1 MSTMV
6 NEKERAAQLERL
18 APKPTAQEME
28 EVNRLFRHFL
38 FKRVGRGEIWTT
50 CCRKHTIVKPDTD
63 NADELRVLHAPHTPE
78 PRNTWDLSPTVL
90 RRSKCPYCGAKV
102 TVKELRYSGG
112 RANLWSFRRAVIL
125 RQWRGALWATAWDC
139 KKNYSRSDMAG
150 NPVLTDLPEMTLLGV
165 YRFTP
170 GAAEQATRQW
180 WCSGVPMNYLRQTAI
195 GKNNGRK
202 GGMWKIHAPYTYCAE
217 LGGSY
222 DVIGLAELGKGF
234 MRWCGLDKLHLP
246 SDDFIELLTA
256 ACFYPRQIEWLVKL
270 GLGEAVE
277 DLAGRGIKNAAL
289 IRWEAEK
296 PKEFLRCTRQ
306 EALDVTEDKSIHRPL
321 DVLKLYVLQKDKPA
335 KMTLE
340 SAAFFAQACLDG
352 KSQREMLDLLAQHG
366 VHAEKMMRYL
376 QQAGVV
382 AAEKKGRPV
391 SDSEVTRLY
400 VDYLDA
406 ARNCGMD
413 VENPVIFMPRD
424 LITKHDRVT
433 AAWSAIQRQR
443 REAVEAEAYRK
454 KAEAYRKRLHTL
466 TEKYLFWTDDFL
478 IRAPINADE
487 IVDEGKAL
495 KHCVGGYADR
505 HLSGATTI
513 LFLRRRDRP
522 HTPLATI
529 EVAGNNIL
537 QVHGYRNEL
546 EGCADNP
553 GKESARTLYAAVLD
567 PWLKWLKGGSKRD
580 KDGRPKLPKKKNR
593 RNAA

>member
-1 MSTMV
+1 MV

>member
-1 MSTMV
+1 MV

-18 APKPTAQEME
+18 APKPTAQETE
-28 EVNRLFRHFL
+28 EVNRQFRHFL
-38 FKRVGRGEIWTT
+38 FKRTGKGEIWTT
-50 CCRKHTIVKPDTD
+50 CCRRHTIVKPDTD

-78 PRNTWDLSPTVL
+78 PRNGWDFSPTVH
-90 RRSKCPYCGAKV
+90 RRSKCPYCGAEV

-165 YRFTP
+165 YRFAP

-180 WCSGVPMNYLRQTAI
+180 WCGGAPLSYLRQTAV
-195 GKNNGRK
+195 GKSNGRK
-202 GGMWKIHAPYTYCAE
+202 GGMWKIHAPYTHCAE
-217 LGGSY
+217 LGSSY
-222 DVIGLAELGKGF
+222 DVIGMAELGKGF

-454 KAEAYRKRLHTL
+454 KAEAHRKRLHTL

-522 HTPLATI
+522 HTPPATI

-553 GKESARTLYAAVLD
+553 DKESARTLYAAVLD

>member
-18 APKPTAQEME
+18 APKPTPQEVE
-28 EVNRLFRHFL
+28 EVNGLFRHFL
-38 FKRVGRGEIWTT
+38 FKRCGKGELWTT
-50 CCRKHTIVKPDTD
+50 CCRRHTFIKPDTD
-63 NADELRVLHAPHTPE
+63 NACELRILDAPHTPE
-78 PRNTWDLSPTVL
+78 PRSVYDNSPEHK
-90 RRSKCPYCGAKV
+90 RRETCPYCGAEV

-139 KKNYSRSDMAG
+139 KKNYSRSDMVG

-180 WCSGVPMNYLRQTAI
+180 WCSGAPMNYLRQTAV

-202 GGMWKIHAPYTYCAE
+202 GGMWKIHAPYAYCAG

-222 DVIGLAELGKGF
+222 DVIGMAELGKGF
-234 MRWCGLDKLHLP
+234 MRWCGLDKLHIP

-277 DLAGRGIKNAAL
+277 DLVGRGVKNATL

-296 PKEFLRCTRQ
+296 PRDFLRCTRQ
-306 EALDVTEDKSIHRPL
+306 EALDAAGDKSIHRPL
-321 DVLKLYVLQKDKPA
+321 DVLKLYVQQKDKPA

-340 SAAFFAQACLDG
+340 SAAFFTEACHG
-352 KSQREMLDLLAQHG
+352 EPQRQMLNLLVQHG

-376 QQAGVV
+376 QQAGAV
-382 AAEKKGRPV
+382 ATEEKGRPV
-391 SDSEVTRLY
+391 SDSEITRLY
-400 VDYLDA
+400 MDYLDA

-424 LITKHDRVT
+424 LIEKHDRVT

-443 REAVEAEAYRK
+443 RKAAETEAERK
-454 KAEAYRKRLHTL
+454 AAEAYRKRLHAL
-466 TEKYLFWTDDFL
+466 CEKYLFWTDDFL

-553 GKESARTLYAAVLD
+553 DRESARQLYAAVLD

-580 KDGRPKLPKKKNR
+580 KDGRPKLSKKKNR

>member
-1 MSTMV
+1 MV
-6 NEKERAAQLERL
+6 NGKERAVQLERL
-18 APKPTAQEME
+18 APKPSAQEME
-28 EVNRLFRHFL
+28 AVNGLFRHFL
-38 FKRVGRGEIWTT
+38 FKRCGKGEIWTT
-50 CCRKHTIVKPDTD
+50 CCRRHTFIKPDSD
-63 NADELRVLHAPHTPE
+63 NADELRVLQAPHAPE
-78 PRNTWDLSPTVL
+78 PRSVYDNSPEHK
-90 RRSKCPYCGAKV
+90 RRETCPYCGAEV

-139 KKNYSRSDMAG
+139 KKNYSRSDMVG
-150 NPVLTDLPEMTLLGV
+150 NPVLTELPEMTLLGV
-165 YRFTP
+165 YRFAP
-170 GAAEQATRQW
+170 GVAEQAARHW
-180 WCSGVPMNYLRQTAI
+180 WCGGAPMNYLRQTAV
-195 GKNNGRK
+195 GKSSGRK

-217 LGGSY
+217 LGCSY
-222 DVIGLAELGKGF
+222 DVIGMAELGKGF
-234 MRWCGLDKLHLP
+234 LRWCGLDKLHLP

-277 DLAGRGIKNAAL
+277 DLVGRGVKNAAL

-340 SAAFFAQACLDG
+340 SAAFFAQACPDG
-352 KSQREMLDLLAQHG
+352 KPQREMLNLLTQHG

-376 QQAGVV
+376 QQAGAV
-382 AAEKKGRPV
+382 ATEEKGRPV

-400 VDYLDA
+400 MDYLDA

-413 VENPVIFMPRD
+413 VENPAIFMPRD
-424 LITKHDRVT
+424 LVTKHDRVT
-433 AAWSAIQRQR
+433 AAWSAIQRQHR
-443 REAVEAEAYRK
+443 KAGAAAAYR
-454 KAEAYRKRLHTL
+454 ERLRAL
-466 TEKYLFWTDDFL
+466 SKKYLFWTDDFL
-478 IRAPINADE
+478 IRAPVNADE
-487 IVDEGKAL
+487 IVDEGEAL
-495 KHCVGGYADR
+495 KHCVGGYAGR
-505 HLSGATTI
+505 HMTGATTI
-513 LFLRRRDRP
+513 LFLRRRDKP
-522 HTPLATI
+522 HTSLATI
-529 EVAGNNIL
+529 EMNGNRIM

-546 EGCADNP
+546 AGCADNP
-553 GKESARTLYAAVLD
+553 DKESARTLYAAVLD

-580 KDGRPKLPKKKNR
+580 KDGRPKLSKKKNR

>member
-1 MSTMV
+1 MSAMRDG
-6 NEKERAAQLERL
+6 KERAAQLERL
-18 APKPTAQEME
+18 APKPTPQEVE
-28 EVNRLFRHFL
+28 EVNGLFRHFL
-38 FKRVGRGEIWTT
+38 FKRTGKGEIWTT
-50 CCRKHTIVKPDTD
+50 CCRRHEFIKGNTD
-63 NADELRVLHAPHTPE
+63 NACELRILDAPHAPE
-78 PRNTWDLSPTVL
+78 PRSVYDNSPEHK
-90 RRSKCPYCGAKV
+90 RRETCPYCGAKV

-139 KKNYSRSDMAG
+139 KKNYSRSDMVG
-150 NPVLTDLPEMTLLGV
+150 NPVLTELPEMTLLGV
-165 YRFTP
+165 YRFAP
-170 GAAEQATRQW
+170 GMAEQATRRW
-180 WCSGVPMNYLRQTAI
+180 WRSGAPMNYQRQTAV
-195 GKNNGRK
+195 GKSNGRK

-270 GLGEAVE
+270 GLGEAVA
-277 DLAGRGIKNAAL
+277 DLVGRGVKNAAL

-340 SAAFFAQACLDG
+340 SAAFFAQACPDG
-352 KSQREMLDLLAQHG
+352 KSQREMLNLLTQHG

-376 QQAGVV
+376 QQAGAV
-382 AAEKKGRPV
+382 ATEGKGRPV
-391 SDSEVTRLY
+391 SDREVTRLY
-400 VDYLDA
+400 MDYLDA

-413 VENPVIFMPRD
+413 MENPLILMPRD
-424 LITKHDRVT
+424 LVEKHDRVT
-433 AAWSAIQRQR
+433 AAWSAIQRQL
-443 REAVEAEAYRK
+443 REAV

-466 TEKYLFWTDDFL
+466 VEKYLFWTDDFL
-478 IRAPINADE
+478 IRAPVNADE
-487 IVDEGKAL
+487 IVDEGEAL
-495 KHCVGGYADR
+495 KHCVGGYTDR

-513 LFLRRRDRP
+513 LFLRRRDKP

-529 EVAGNNIL
+529 EMNGNRIM
-537 QVHGYRNEL
+537 QVHGYRNEIDP
-546 EGCADNP
+546 CAENP
-553 GKESARTLYAAVLD
+553 EMVSARELYKNVLD
-567 PWLKWLKGGSKRD
+567 PWLKWLEGGSKRD

>member
-38 FKRVGRGEIWTT
+38 FKRTGKGEIWTT
-50 CCRKHTIVKPDTD
+50 CCRKHTFVKPDTD

-180 WCSGVPMNYLRQTAI
+180 WCSGAPMNYLRQTAI

-222 DVIGLAELGKGF
+222 DVIGMAELGKGF
-234 MRWCGLDKLHLP
+234 MRWCGLDKLHIA

-277 DLAGRGIKNAAL
+277 DLVDRGVKNATL
-289 IRWEAEK
+289 IRWEAAK
-296 PKEFLRCTRQ
+296 PKDFLRCTRQ

-340 SAAFFAQACLDG
+340 SAAFFTRACHG
-352 KSQREMLDLLAQHG
+352 EPRRQMLDLLTRHG

-376 QQAGVV
+376 QQAGAV
-382 AAEKKGRPV
+382 ATEEKGRPV
-391 SDSEVTRLY
+391 SDDEIVRLY
-400 VDYLDA
+400 MDYLDA

-424 LITKHDRVT
+424 LIEKHDRVT

-443 REAVEAEAYRK
+443 RKAALAEAERTA
-454 KAEAYRKRLHTL
+454 AEAYRKRLHTL
-466 TEKYLFWTDDFL
+466 SEKYLFWTDDFL
-478 IRAPINADE
+478 IRAPVNADE

-529 EVAGNNIL
+529 EMAGNNIL

-546 EGCADNP
+546 ESCADNP
-553 GKESARTLYAAVLD
+553 DRESARQLYAAVLD

-580 KDGRPKLPKKKNR
+580 KDGRPKLSKKKNR

>member
-1 MSTMV
+1 M
-6 NEKERAAQLERL
+6 ERL
-18 APKPTAQEME
+18 APKPTPQEAE
-28 EVNRLFRHFL
+28 EVNGLFRHFL

-50 CCRKHTIVKPDTD
+50 CCRRHTIIKPDTD

-78 PRNTWDLSPTVL
+78 PRNSRDHSPTVL

-139 KKNYSRSDMAG
+139 KKNYSRSDMSG
-150 NPVLTDLPEMTLLGV
+150 NPVLTELPEMTLLGV
-165 YRFTP
+165 YRFAP
-170 GAAEQATRQW
+170 GRAEQATRQW
-180 WCSGVPMNYLRQTAI
+180 WCGGAPMNYLRQTAV
-195 GKNNGRK
+195 GKSNGRK
-202 GGMWKIHAPYTYCAE
+202 GGMWRIHAPYTYCAE

-222 DVIGLAELGKGF
+222 DVIGMAELGKGF
-234 MRWCGLDKLHLP
+234 LRWCGLDKLHLA

-277 DLAGRGIKNAAL
+277 DLVGRGVKNAAL

-296 PKEFLRCTRQ
+296 PKDFLRCTRQ

-340 SAAFFAQACLDG
+340 SAAFFTEACRGEL
-352 KSQREMLDLLAQHG
+352 QRQILNLLVQHG
-366 VHAEKMMRYL
+366 IHAEKMMRYL
-376 QQAGVV
+376 QQAGAV
-382 AAEKKGRPV
+382 AAEEKGRPV
-391 SDSEVTRLY
+391 SDSEIVRLY
-400 VDYLDA
+400 MDYLDA

-413 VENPVIFMPRD
+413 VENPVIFMPRN
-424 LITKHDRVT
+424 LIEKHDRVT

-443 REAVEAEAYRK
+443 RKAARAEADRK
-454 KAEAYRKRLHTL
+454 AAEAYRKRLHTL
-466 TEKYLFWTDDFL
+466 HEKYLFWTDDFL
-478 IRAPINADE
+478 IRAPVNADE

-513 LFLRRRDRP
+513 LFLRRRDKP
-522 HTPLATI
+522 GVPLATI
-529 EVAGNNIL
+529 EMNGNRIM
-537 QVHGYRNEL
+537 QVHGYRNEM
-546 EGCADNP
+546 EKCDENP
-553 GKESARTLYAAVLD
+553 ERMPARQLYAGILD
-567 PWLKWLKGGSKRD
+567 QWLKWLKGGSKRD
-580 KDGRPKLPKKKNR
+580 KDGRPKLSKKKNR

>member
-1 MSTMV
+1 M
-6 NEKERAAQLERL
+6 LY
-18 APKPTAQEME
+18 
-28 EVNRLFRHFL
+28 
-38 FKRVGRGEIWTT
+38 
-50 CCRKHTIVKPDTD
+50 
-63 NADELRVLHAPHTPE
+63 APHTPE
-78 PRNTWDLSPTVL
+78 PRNTWDHSPTVL
-90 RRSKCPYCGAKV
+90 RRSKCPYCGADV

-139 KKNYSRSDMAG
+139 KKNYSRSDMVG
-150 NPVLTDLPEMTLLGV
+150 NPVLTELPEMTLLGV
-165 YRFTP
+165 YRFAP
-170 GAAEQATRQW
+170 GMAEQATRQW
-180 WCSGVPMNYLRQTAI
+180 WCSGAPMNYQRQTAP
-195 GKNNGRK
+195 GKSNGRK

-340 SAAFFAQACLDG
+340 SAVFFAQACLNG

-382 AAEKKGRPV
+382 AAEKKGCPV
-391 SDSEVTRLY
+391 SNSEVTRLY
-400 VDYLDA
+400 MDYLDA

-553 GKESARTLYAAVLD
+553 DKESARTLYAAVLD

>member
-1 MSTMV
+1 MV

-18 APKPTAQEME
+18 APKPTAQETE

-38 FKRVGRGEIWTT
+38 FKRTGKGEIWTT

-63 NADELRVLHAPHTPE
+63 NADELRVLRAPHTPE
-78 PRNTWDLSPTVL
+78 PRNTWDYSPTVL

-150 NPVLTDLPEMTLLGV
+150 NPVLTDLPEMALLGV
-165 YRFTP
+165 YRFAP

-180 WCSGVPMNYLRQTAI
+180 WCGGAPLSYLRQTAV
-195 GKNNGRK
+195 GKSSGRK

-217 LGGSY
+217 LGSSY
-222 DVIGLAELGKGF
+222 DVIGMAELGKGF
-234 MRWCGLDKLHLP
+234 MRWCGLDKLHIA

-277 DLAGRGIKNAAL
+277 DLVGRGVKNAAL

-296 PKEFLRCTRQ
+296 PKDFLRCTRQ
-306 EALDVTEDKSIHRPL
+306 EVLDVTEDKSIHRPL

-340 SAAFFAQACLDG
+340 SAAFFTEACHG
-352 KSQREMLDLLAQHG
+352 EPQRQMLNLLVQRG

-376 QQAGVV
+376 QQAGAV
-382 AAEKKGRPV
+382 ATEEKGRPV
-391 SDSEVTRLY
+391 SDSEIVRLY
-400 VDYLDA
+400 MDYLDA

-424 LITKHDRVT
+424 LIEKHDRVT

-443 REAVEAEAYRK
+443 RKAVQAEADRK
-454 KAEAYRKRLHTL
+454 AAEAYRKRLHTL
-466 TEKYLFWTDDFL
+466 CEKYLFWTDDFL
-478 IRAPINADE
+478 IRAPVNADE

-513 LFLRRRDRP
+513 LFLRRRGRP
-522 HTPLATI
+522 GVPLATI
-529 EVAGNNIL
+529 EMAGNSIM

-546 EGCADNP
+546 EACADNP
-553 GKESARTLYAAVLD
+553 DRESARKLYAAVLD

>member
-6 NEKERAAQLERL
+6 NEKERAAQMERL
-18 APKPTAQEME
+18 APKPSAQEVE
-28 EVNRLFRHFL
+28 AVNGLFRHFL
-38 FKRVGRGEIWTT
+38 FKRTGKGEIWTT
-50 CCRKHTIVKPDTD
+50 CCRRHTIVKPDTD

-78 PRNTWDLSPTVL
+78 PRNTWDHSPTVL

-139 KKNYSRSDMAG
+139 KKNYSRSDMDG
-150 NPVLTDLPEMTLLGV
+150 TPVLTELPEMTLLGV
-165 YRFTP
+165 YRFTT
-170 GAAEQATRQW
+170 GVAEQATRQW
-180 WCSGVPMNYLRQTAI
+180 WCGGAPLNYLCQTAP
-195 GKNNGRK
+195 GKSNGRK
-202 GGMWKIHAPYTYCAE
+202 GGIWQIHSPYSYCAE
-217 LGGSY
+217 LGDSY

-246 SDDFIELLTA
+246 SGDFIELLTA
-256 ACFYPRQIEWLVKL
+256 CCFYPRQIEWLVKL

-277 DLAGRGIKNAAL
+277 DLVGRGVKNAAL
-289 IRWEAEK
+289 IRWGAEK
-296 PKEFLRCTRQ
+296 PKDFLRCTRQ
-306 EALDVTEDKSIHRPL
+306 EALDAAGDKSIHSPL
-321 DVLKLYVLQKDKPA
+321 DVLKLYVQQKDKPV
-335 KMTLE
+335 KMTLV
-340 SAAFFAQACLDG
+340 SAAFFAQACHGELRR
-352 KSQREMLDLLAQHG
+352 QILNLLVQHG

-376 QQAGVV
+376 QQAGAV
-382 AAEKKGRPV
+382 AAEEKGRPV

-400 VDYLDA
+400 MDYLDA

-443 REAVEAEAYRK
+443 RKAVE
-454 KAEAYRKRLHTL
+454 AEAYRKRLHTL

-487 IVDEGKAL
+487 IVDDGKAL

-505 HLSGATTI
+505 HMTGATTI
-513 LFLRRRDRP
+513 LFLRRRDKP
-522 HTPLATI
+522 HTSLATI
-529 EVAGNNIL
+529 EMNRNRIM
-537 QVHGYRNEL
+537 QVHGYRNEM
-546 EGCADNP
+546 EKCDENP
-553 GKESARTLYAAVLD
+553 ERMPARQLYAGILD
-567 PWLKWLKGGSKRD
+567 QWLEWLKAGSKRE
-580 KDGRPKLPKKKNR
+580 KNGRPKLPKKRAR
-593 RNAA
+593 RSAA

>member
-6 NEKERAAQLERL
+6 NEKERVAQMERL
-18 APKPTAQEME
+18 APKPTPQEVE
-28 EVNRLFRHFL
+28 EVNGLFRHFL
-38 FKRVGRGEIWTT
+38 FKRCGKGELWTT
-50 CCRKHTIVKPDTD
+50 CCRRHTFIKPDTD
-63 NADELRVLHAPHTPE
+63 NACELRILDAPHTPE
-78 PRNTWDLSPTVL
+78 PRSVYDNSPEHK
-90 RRSKCPYCGAKV
+90 RRETCPYCGAEV

-139 KKNYSRSDMAG
+139 KKNYSRSDMSG
-150 NPVLTDLPEMTLLGV
+150 NPVLTELPEMTLLGV
-165 YRFTP
+165 YRFAP
-170 GAAEQATRQW
+170 GMAEQATRQW
-180 WCSGVPMNYLRQTAI
+180 WCGGAPMNYQRQTAVR
-195 GKNNGRK
+195 KSNGRK

-277 DLAGRGIKNAAL
+277 DLVGRGVKNAAL

-321 DVLKLYVLQKDKPA
+321 DVLKLYVLQKNKPA

-340 SAAFFAQACLDG
+340 SAAFFAQACPDG
-352 KSQREMLDLLAQHG
+352 KSQREMLNLLTQHG

-376 QQAGVV
+376 QQAGAV
-382 AAEKKGRPV
+382 ATEEKGRPV

-400 VDYLDA
+400 MDYLDA

-424 LITKHDRVT
+424 LITKHDQVT
-433 AAWSAIQRQR
+433 AAWSAIQRQHR
-443 REAVEAEAYRK
+443 KAAYR
-454 KAEAYRKRLHTL
+454 ERLRAL
-466 TEKYLFWTDDFL
+466 SKKYLFWTDDFL
-478 IRAPINADE
+478 IRAPVNADE

-505 HLSGATTI
+505 HMTGATTI
-513 LFLRRRDRP
+513 LFLRRRDKP
-522 HTPLATI
+522 HTSLATI
-529 EVAGNNIL
+529 EMNGNSIK

-546 EGCADNP
+546 EACADNP
-553 GKESARTLYAAVLD
+553 DQESARKLYAAVLD

-580 KDGRPKLPKKKNR
+580 KDGRPKLSKKKNR